1 MQIFE
6 DFTELKDL
14 CLGLGFFDGVHKAH
28 QTIINTVVKKAR
40 ENGLKSAIITF
51 QRAPLS
57 YLNKNIKC
65 KYLENNFKKAREIE
79 ELGIDYLFIL
89 DFEKIKNLT
98 AMEYLVL
105 LNKYFSPKYI
115 VTGFNNDFGV
125 EAKGN
130 PAFLKE
136 NEEEFGYKYIE
147 IAPQMFDSHLISSS
161 EIRNFIK
168 VGEIEMA
175 NKYLGRS
182 FTIFGTVQVGEMV
195 GRTINFPTI
204 NVPWEKDIVK
214 LAAGVY
220 KGFVRFDGIQKD
232 VILNWGSR
240 PTIDDNK
247 KIIEAFIFDFEGDL
261 YGKEVE
267 IGFTKFIRKQ
277 MKFSSIQELKEQIEK
292 DILH

>member
-28 QTIINTVVKKAR
+28 QTIIKTVVKKAQ

-51 QRAPLS
+51 ERAPLS

-79 ELGIDYLFIL
+79 ELGVDYLFYL

-98 AMEYLVL
+98 AMEYLEL

-136 NEEEFGYKYIE
+136 NQEKFGYKYIE
-147 IAPQMFDSHLISSS
+147 IAPQMINSHLISSS
-161 EIRNFIK
+161 EIRNLIK

-182 FTIFGTVQVGEMV
+182 FSIFGTVQVGDMV

-204 NVPWEKDIVK
+204 NVPWEKNIVK

-220 KGFVRFDGIQKD
+220 KGFVCFDGIKKD
-232 VILNWGSR
+232 AIMNWGAR
-240 PTIDDNK
+240 PTIDDK

-267 IGFTKFIRKQ
+267 IGFNKFVRKQ